1 MMMVMMMMMMTIK
14 MMMMM
19 MMMMLPGR
27 QSGVARQSE
36 KYVRAS
42 AHLPCCLQVI
52 RVNYDYDED
61 DDGIHLL
68 EYPIPLSACP
78 SRFSGR

>member
-1 MMMVMMMMMMTIK
+1 MMMMVMMMMIR
-14 MMMMM
+14 
-19 MMMMLPGR
+19 MMLPGR

-61 DDGIHLL
+61 DDGIPDICNFFYTGVIFKSQILH
-68 EYPIPLSACP
+68 PKHD
-78 SRFSGR
+78 